1 MKIIKKSVVR
11 EEKVE
16 HQVAKEIRIHNTLKH
31 VNIISFY
38 GYFHD
43 QEHFYILT

>member
-16 HQVAKEIRIHNTLKH
+16 HQVAKEIRIHNALKH
-31 VNIISFY
+31 VNIIGFY
-38 GYFHD
+38 GYFHT
-43 QEHFYILT
+43 E